1 MNTSKVSQDAIKHIA
16 QELDLGCI
24 CFLNTETLEVES
36 LMMNLSD
43 AYEDR
48 ELSNQVDD
56 ILDKVNSWEKSI
68 KIKPLNALEYYKIM
82 EHFVERCIPD
92 NDSLKIRL
100 RNALTDNK
108 PFRNFKDIIKS
119 SQYAQAWFDFKQ
131 SQLEL
136 YVIRVLR

>member
-1 MNTSKVSQDAIKHIA
+1 
-16 QELDLGCI
+16 
-24 CFLNTETLEVES
+24 
-36 LMMNLSD
+36 MNLFRPTYINTWNMSD
-43 AYEDR
+43 
-48 ELSNQVDD
+48 L
-56 ILDKVNSWEKSI
+56 
-68 KIKPLNALEYYKIM
+68 KIM
-82 EHFVERCIPD
+82 EHFVEYHIPD

-136 YVIRVLR
+136 YVIRELR